1 MCTYVL
7 ADKYKKLAAAVAL
20 GEVCERVGVRS
31 GREIFYC
38 VILNSLC
45 IFTMLYLKKTLQI
58 IVMNALN
65 SQSDLKG
72 TCKFPMG
79 VFLKAQMRTLIIML
93 GNAHFNLWRWK
104 K

>member
-45 IFTMLYLKKTLQI
+45 IFTMLYLKKNPTDNCHECI
-58 IVMNALN
+58 
-65 SQSDLKG
+65 
-72 TCKFPMG
+72 KFT
-79 VFLKAQMRTLIIML
+79 K
-93 GNAHFNLWRWK
+93 
-104 K
+104 